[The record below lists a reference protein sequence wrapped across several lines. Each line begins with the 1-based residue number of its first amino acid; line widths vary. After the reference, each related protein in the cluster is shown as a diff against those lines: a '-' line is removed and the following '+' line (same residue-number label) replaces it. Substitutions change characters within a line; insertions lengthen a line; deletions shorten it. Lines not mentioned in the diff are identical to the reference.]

1 MELLPDAENFGLLK
15 TIDLI
20 LLVGKFKGIILN
32 FDMIEGYKNRVLITL
47 DNEFEEIKT
56 NLVDDTFDEKVFF
69 QEDIL
74 LLEELP
80 ILVKNIYQDL
90 NDSSLVWFW
99 ELENNRGYKDAL
111 QFEFI
116 NEKTRKYNKIQ
127 FLVIGS
133 SIQIYLLNEV
143 NFNLNNDL

>member
-15 TIDLI
+15 TIDAVFLFE
-20 LLVGKFKGIILN
+20 KTKAIILN
-32 FDMIEGYKNRVLITL
+32 FDSIESYKNRVLITL
-47 DNEFEEIKT
+47 DDEFEEIKT
-56 NLVDDTFDEKVFF
+56 NLVDDTFDERVFF

-80 ILVKNIYQDL
+80 ILVKNIYPEL

-133 SIQIYLLNEV
+133 SIQIYFLNRVE
-143 NFNLNNDL
+143 LN